1 MARPTHQFR
10 QFARVGAQARL
21 HEIQAEIAALRR
33 EFPELRAVASV
44 KSGSRVAAA
53 AGTGTPAPPKRR
65 TMSKAARAK
74 IAAAQRA
81 RWARVRAAQKK

>member
-10 QFARVGAQARL
+10 QFARVGAQTRL

-33 EFPELRAVASV
+33 EFPELRTVASV
-44 KSGSRVAAA
+44 KPVVAAA
-53 AGTGTPAPPKRR
+53 ETGTPAPPKKR

-81 RWARVRAAQKK
+81 RWARVRAAKK

>member
-10 QFARVGAQARL
+10 QFAQVGAQARL
-21 HEIQAEIAALRR
+21 REIQAEVAALRR
-33 EFPELRAVASV
+33 EFPELRTVASV
-44 KSGSRVAAA
+44 KAGSQIAAA
-53 AGTGTPAPPKRR
+53 AETGAPAPKKR

-81 RWARVRAAQKK
+81 RWARVRAAKK